1 MKPDRQT
8 AIGKVCAKHPEL
20 LGQRYI
26 PNRICI
32 ECAKENSRR
41 VYAARELTIG
51 QEITVLRGEISR
63 LKAENQEL
71 RDTILLTRG
80 ADSRFV
86 RQDGSQKRADQTNVT
101 VLMGCV

>member
-32 ECAKENSRR
+32 ECAKENSKR

-51 QEITVLRGEISR
+51 QEITVLRGEINR
-63 LKAENQEL
+63 LKAENKEL
-71 RDTILLTRG
+71 HEMILLTRG
-80 ADSRFV
+80 ADVRFV
-86 RQDGSQKRADQTNVT
+86 RQDGSQNRADASNVK
-101 VLMGCV
+101 VIRGCV